1 MRLEDEIAENQ
12 TIEQLLG
19 GLGVY
24 SAPILFLICYTLAVG
39 EVGTMVTSSW

>member
-24 SAPILFLICYTLAVG
+24 SAPILFLICYALAVG